1 MKAHKALL
9 KDMEYFIEETQLPE
23 DGNVYRLRFGP
34 TDRVTAQ
41 ETCAKINEDKSE
53 ECILVKS

>member
-1 MKAHKALL
+1 
-9 KDMEYFIEETQLPE
+9 MEYFIEETQLPE